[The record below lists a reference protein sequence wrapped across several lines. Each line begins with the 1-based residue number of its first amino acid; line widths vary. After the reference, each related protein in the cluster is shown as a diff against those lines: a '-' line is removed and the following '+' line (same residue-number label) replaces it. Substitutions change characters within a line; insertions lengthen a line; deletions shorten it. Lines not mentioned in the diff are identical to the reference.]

1 MSRDSYTQKE
11 KKLCKIFIAIF
22 VISSNAKVVSG
33 SAKLTGVNT
42 EHVVTKFAVSLQ
54 GRGKDSATLKN
65 DTMYEDE
72 RHLKIYFV
80 LDDVWPKVTYATT
93 CAEKV

>member
-42 EHVVTKFAVSLQ
+42 ENVVKKFAVSPQ
-54 GRGKDSATLKN
+54 RRGKVNVTLRT
-65 DTMYEDE
+65 DTMHEDE
-72 RHLKIYFV
+72 CYLKMYFV
-80 LDDVWPKVTYATT
+80 SDDV
-93 CAEKV
+93 